1 MKIKEFIG
9 STVLDKNANVVGK
22 VDNVDFDTA
31 TGKIETITLTLQK
44 NLFSRDELEISF
56 EDIATIGAYIILNK
70 EIAKEEEVEEEA
82 ETVEIEVED
91 EKEQI
96 GIKMVFDARGLE
108 IALDSY
114 VRYVDTGTIGK
125 VLDVKTQDGIGWVK
139 LDKTELW
146 YRSNLVELLDDKD
159 IKKSTL
165 YDDRDNQDLDV
176 EAMKE
181 KASALEDMQMD
192 SSVAEGGG

>member
-1 MKIKEFIG
+1 
-9 STVLDKNANVVGK
+9 
-22 VDNVDFDTA
+22 
-31 TGKIETITLTLQK
+31 
-44 NLFSRDELEISF
+44 
-56 EDIATIGAYIILNK
+56 
-70 EIAKEEEVEEEA
+70 
-82 ETVEIEVED
+82 
-91 EKEQI
+91 
-96 GIKMVFDARGLE
+96 MVFDARGLE

-125 VLDVKTQDGIGWVK
+125 VVDVKTQDGMEWVK

-165 YDDRDNQDLDV
+165 KSTLYDDRDNQDLDV

-181 KASALEDMQMD
+181 KASAFEDMQMD